1 MGISGTWS
9 TRANTLSGLRVAL
22 VPLLGWALLRDSPG
36 LAALAFAAAIL
47 TDLADGWVARRF
59 QEVSP
64 LGGLIDHAAD
74 ATFVT
79 SGCVALACLGE
90 LPWVLPGLIALAF
103 VEYARSAWRSPAG
116 SLQGSALGRWN
127 GIAYYGVVGIPV
139 FRDALQL
146 SIPGPQWVNILG
158 WVLAVSTLLSMVQRR
173 RHHF

>member
-64 LGGLIDHAAD
+64 LGGLIDHACRKVPPVLECMMHD
-74 ATFVT
+74 AM
-79 SGCVALACLGE
+79 
-90 LPWVLPGLIALAF
+90 IA
-103 VEYARSAWRSPAG
+103 
-116 SLQGSALGRWN
+116 
-127 GIAYYGVVGIPV
+127 
-139 FRDALQL
+139 
-146 SIPGPQWVNILG
+146 
-158 WVLAVSTLLSMVQRR
+158 
-173 RHHF
+173 